1 MDQQSCHFCSKKPLY
16 TCPQCN
22 VQYCSSDC
30 YKSPS
35 HQACSEKF
43 YKNLVEENLKATN
56 SGEESKKKMVE
67 ILQRVHD
74 NENIEGTGVDEDILD
89 SDDDEDLSK
98 RLKNVNLDDSDTVW
112 ANLTESEKKEFLEM
126 IKSGKTEDLI
136 PPWEP
141 WWDSKS
147 LIKDVTNPESK
158 VVAPFMESCPPIL
171 SCPPLSQIMKNAPAD
186 CVPFNILNVLTSYIW
201 TVRLFNGDHQESCVD
216 ATEAI
221 LTLSPVLSAEANF
234 SSGEIAVKAPMIEAQ
249 NHSYLAENQEF
260 HDTVK
265 KDLRIILEGPS
276 SDFKNYFVMSSLSDL
291 HSLFTS
297 CKKSLKP
304 KKEKSHTGLFSSSI
318 LNFNQEI
325 IKKHTNVESVGKCI
339 KKIKFYLS
347 YVQEYYY
354 RFVLDI
360 P

>member
-1 MDQQSCHFCSKKPLY
+1 MIVIQFGQIS
-16 TCPQCN
+16 QN
-22 VQYCSSDC
+22 Q
-30 YKSPS
+30 KS
-35 HQACSEKF
+35 
-43 YKNLVEENLKATN
+43 
-56 SGEESKKKMVE
+56 
-67 ILQRVHD
+67 
-74 NENIEGTGVDEDILD
+74 
-89 SDDDEDLSK
+89 
-98 RLKNVNLDDSDTVW
+98 
-112 ANLTESEKKEFLEM
+112 KEFLEL

-158 VVAPFMESCPPIL
+158 AVAPFMESCPPIL

-276 SDFKNYFVMSSLSDL
+276 SEFKNYFVMSSLSDL

-297 CKKSLKP
+297 CKKSIKP
-304 KKEKSHTGLFSSSI
+304 KKEKSKFISSSNI
-318 LNFNQEI
+318 MTVCYFDTISHLKVPTIVKLSRTVRI
-325 IKKHTNVESVGKCI
+325 I
-339 KKIKFYLS
+339 
-347 YVQEYYY
+347 
-354 RFVLDI
+354 
-360 P
+360 